1 MWLLLPALLLS
12 TTVLSSPLTA
22 QEEEISSLE
31 AEHRLV
37 RYKPI
42 IRLLTIVSCH
52 LRTSVGDAFDSIAK
66 ELRESAV
73 YPILLNPLSVRKET
87 VVSRAEF

>member
-42 IRLLTIVSCH
+42 ILLTIVSCH

-73 YPILLNPLSVRKET
+73 YPILLNPLSVRKKT
-87 VVSRAEF
+87 VW